1 MAAVQKSKARQR
13 AAASVVIGLE
23 DEADV
28 ARQAALA
35 KCVSKVSHL
44 KRVIYKSAFSQ
55 TPDLPRRIAER
66 NLDLAKRL
74 DGHDPLAFL
83 LDVKEP
89 SLDAAELEQLHS
101 ARQSAMSDDTIVL
114 TELSAPPREQITY
127 KELLDHVE
135 KMREDYE
142 ALQLT
147 KKIRESSPG
156 LRKDD
161 SSGLLSRESKARDSK
176 QSKPSVQR

>member
-1 MAAVQKSKARQR
+1 
-13 AAASVVIGLE
+13 
-23 DEADV
+23 
-28 ARQAALA
+28 
-35 KCVSKVSHL
+35 VSKVSHL

-83 LDVKEP
+83 LDVEEP

-101 ARQSAMSDDTIVL
+101 ARQSAISDDTIVL

-135 KMREDYE
+135 KMR
-142 ALQLT
+142 
-147 KKIRESSPG
+147 
-156 LRKDD
+156 
-161 SSGLLSRESKARDSK
+161 
-176 QSKPSVQR
+176 